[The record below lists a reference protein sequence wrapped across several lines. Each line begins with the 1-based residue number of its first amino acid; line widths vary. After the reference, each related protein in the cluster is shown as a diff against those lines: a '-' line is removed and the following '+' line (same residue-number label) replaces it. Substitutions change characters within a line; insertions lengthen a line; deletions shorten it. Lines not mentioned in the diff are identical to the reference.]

1 MFSLL
6 LTAVLI
12 ASPPSPTGTADRVV
26 RIDYAPQ
33 SVMVGLA
40 VSLAGSASTQVELAS
55 WKLTDGTLAGALC
68 MAATRGVAVKVALD
82 LTGGS
87 NTEQHQIARQITL
100 SGGTVWACTFP
111 HHVANNFI
119 TADGTY
125 SIQGTYYYSPT
136 AVQIGAYSMSI
147 SGTHAASVN
156 QGTFASLI
164 SGGTITMAS
173 HFSPPLQPSTV
184 VELTRTRLVP
194 PLIEDYGASRE
205 HRAIR
210 AYRAALRQSAAL
222 RRRACRQRCRLRS
235 VTSFSGSQNSP
246 SQ

>member
-40 VSLAGSASTQVELAS
+40 VSLAGSASTQIELAT

-68 MAATRGVAVKVALD
+68 MAATNGVKVKVALD
-82 LTGGS
+82 LSGGS
-87 NTEQHQIARQITL
+87 NTAQHQIARQLTL
-100 SGGTVWACTFP
+100 SGGTVWACSFP
-111 HHVANNFI
+111 KHLANNFI

-125 SIQGTYYYSPT
+125 SIQGTYYYSPS

-156 QGTFASLI
+156 QGTFAGLI
-164 SGGTITMAS
+164 SGGTITMARN
-173 HFSPPLQPSTV
+173 FSPPLQPSTV
-184 VELTRTRLVP
+184 VKLIRPLIVP
-194 PLIEDYGASRE
+194 PLIEDRGAFLE
-205 HRAIR
+205 HRALR
-210 AYRAALRQSAAL
+210 AYRAALHESAAL
-222 RRRACRQRCRLRS
+222 RRRASQQGCRLRS
-235 VTSFSGSQNSP
+235 VTAFSVSQDSP